1 MGKKDREILVLLEGQ
16 RRGRDSDYR
25 YSLRMLNIEPQVW

>member
-1 MGKKDREILVLLEGQ
+1 MGKKDREILVLFEVQ
-16 RRGRDSDYR
+16 WRGRDSDCR